1 MRLKRHRFNPW
12 VGKIPWSKNTGTSLQ
27 YSCLEN
33 SMGRGA
39 WEATVYGTE
48 KSQTQRNPSF
58 CENFFQLNII
68 GAWWPPGNP
77 FLKDSRGQTSSKEYR
92 YPICMKV
99 KVTQSRLTLCDPV
112 DYTVH
117 GILQARILEWVPFP
131 SPGNLPNPG
140 IRPWSLELQ
149 ADSLPAEPQGKPKN
163 TGVGSLSLLQWIFPT
178 QGSDW
183 GILHCRQILYQ
194 LSYRGMKIPSFTEP
208 GKSLWCKLRSLQ
220 GLTNM

>member
-117 GILQARILEWVPFP
+117 GILQARILEWVAFPFSRESSQP
-131 SPGNLPNPG
+131 RNQTLISRIAG
-140 IRPWSLELQ
+140 RFFTSWATREAQEYWS
-149 ADSLPAEPQGKPKN
+149 G
-163 TGVGSLSLLQWIFPT
+163 
-178 QGSDW
+178 
-183 GILHCRQILYQ
+183 
-194 LSYRGMKIPSFTEP
+194 
-208 GKSLWCKLRSLQ
+208 
-220 GLTNM
+220 